1 MQSEYEKNE
10 AAVEELHSRLRNSNV
25 ELAEIERIVTEF
37 GTCLQTNCETFASH
51 MLFAVLPIIALRP
64 ELERALLLYAIRPL
78 VAGGYYE
85 TVHII
90 EYINSYV
97 GEGAHCLAW
106 KLNLREWFAI
116 SRERFV
122 VVVEAILNE
131 HWPRE

>member
-1 MQSEYEKNE
+1 
-10 AAVEELHSRLRNSNV
+10 
-25 ELAEIERIVTEF
+25 
-37 GTCLQTNCETFASH
+37 

-106 KLNLREWFAI
+106 KLI
-116 SRERFV
+116 
-122 VVVEAILNE
+122 
-131 HWPRE
+131 